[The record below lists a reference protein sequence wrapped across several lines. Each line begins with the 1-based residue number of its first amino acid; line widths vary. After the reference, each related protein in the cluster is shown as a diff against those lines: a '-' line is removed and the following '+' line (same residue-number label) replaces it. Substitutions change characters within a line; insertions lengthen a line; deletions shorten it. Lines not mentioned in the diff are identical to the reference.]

1 MIILLPYPIQPQH
14 KIVPTPEQNNYCLN
28 NYCLFGGRGVGRK
41 SKISVSGK
49 GSLKPGRKLFT
60 GSIQVHEIYNNAA
73 KKAAEQF

>member
-1 MIILLPYPIQPQH
+1 LSPPQS
-14 KIVPTPEQNNYCLN
+14 KIVSIIIVFLGEGEV
-28 NYCLFGGRGVGRK
+28 GGK